1 MSFPNGI
8 APTASGIA
16 TNGIAPTARACVA
29 DGIAT
34 DGIAPTARACIADG
48 IAPLI
53 ITLLISLLLIVC
65 HFIYYNR
72 NKFSLFNRA
81 MSASIQTKDQAK
93 QDQAKQAQVKAQVK
107 APVKPLKIVVFD
119 LDETLGCFIE
129 VGIFWDA
136 LEDYYGHSLFK
147 EKFFEV
153 LDIFPEF
160 LRPNIFKILE
170 FVKEKKEKLQ
180 CDHVMI
186 YTNNQGP
193 KSWVKMISEYFNSTL
208 EYELF
213 DKIIAAFKV
222 KNKIIEICRTSHDK
236 SVDDLIR
243 CTKIPPNAEIC
254 FIDDQ
259 FHPLME
265 QDNVYYVHVKPYM
278 FTMSFEKM
286 AMRYFDKYLD
296 KPDDKENIVKK
307 LDFIDN
313 MVTFM
318 KKYNFLTRDK
328 SDLEQN
334 ADKVVSKQLLI
345 HLETFFKKGR
355 MKNTRK
361 QKSQLKSRTTRRRNM
376 FI

>member
-1 MSFPNGI
+1 MS
-8 APTASGIA
+8 
-16 TNGIAPTARACVA
+16 
-29 DGIAT
+29 D
-34 DGIAPTARACIADG
+34 D
-48 IAPLI
+48 
-53 ITLLISLLLIVC
+53 
-65 HFIYYNR
+65 
-72 NKFSLFNRA
+72 
-81 MSASIQTKDQAK
+81 IQKHTHLKNTS
-93 QDQAKQAQVKAQVK
+93 
-107 APVKPLKIVVFD
+107 KPIKIVVFD

-129 VGIFWDA
+129 VGLFWDA
-136 LEDYYGHSLFK
+136 LENYYGHNLFK
-147 EKFFEV
+147 DKFFEV

-170 FVKEKKEKLQ
+170 FIKEQKEKNL

-193 KSWVKMISEYFNSTL
+193 KSWVKMISDYFNTRL
-208 EYELF
+208 GYELF

-243 CTKIPPNAEIC
+243 CTKIPSNAEIC
-254 FIDDQ
+254 FIDDV

-265 QDNVYYVHVKPYM
+265 QDNVYYVHVKPYI
-278 FTMSFEKM
+278 FTMQFETM
-286 AMRYFDKYLD
+286 ATRYFDKYLNNSD
-296 KPDDKENIVKK
+296 NKENNVKK

-313 MVTFM
+313 IVTFM
-318 KKYNFLTRDK
+318 KRYNFITQEK
-328 SDLEQN
+328 SDIEQK

-355 MKNTRK
+355 TKNTRK
-361 QKSQLKSRTTRRRNM
+361 QKNQFKSRATRRRSM

>member
-1 MSFPNGI
+1 MYSIHEIG
-8 APTASGIA
+8 
-16 TNGIAPTARACVA
+16 
-29 DGIAT
+29 
-34 DGIAPTARACIADG
+34 
-48 IAPLI
+48 PLI
-53 ITLLISLLLIVC
+53 ITILISLLLIIC
-65 HFIYYNR
+65 HFIYYKK
-72 NKFSLFNRA
+72 NKLSLLNNT
-81 MSASIQTKDQAK
+81 MSHVKHSNHDKHSKELAKEKEAKEVNINDPSI
-93 QDQAKQAQVKAQVK
+93 
-107 APVKPLKIVVFD
+107 KPLKIVVFD

-136 LEDYYGHSLFK
+136 LEDYYGHNLFK
-147 EKFFEV
+147 DKFFEV

-160 LRPNIFKILE
+160 LRPNIFKILH
-170 FVKEKKEKLQ
+170 FVKEQKIANL
-180 CDHVMI
+180 CNHVMI

-193 KSWVKMISEYFNSTL
+193 KSWVKMISEYFNSKL
-208 EYELF
+208 NYELF

-222 KNKIIEICRTSHDK
+222 KNKIIEMCRTSHDK

-243 CTKIPPNAEIC
+243 CTKIPSNAEIC

-259 FHPLME
+259 YHPLME
-265 QDNVYYVHVKPYM
+265 QDNVYYVHVKPYI
-278 FTMSFEKM
+278 FTMSFEQM

-296 KPDDKENIVKK
+296 NPDDKENIVKK

-313 MVTFM
+313 IVKFM

-361 QKSQLKSRTTRRRNM
+361 QKNQLKSRTTRRRNM

>member
-1 MSFPNGI
+1 MWFANEMGASEINPTARACGADGIAANGI
-8 APTASGIA
+8 DPTASGIA
-16 TNGIAPTARACVA
+16 ANGIAAN
-29 DGIAT
+29 
-34 DGIAPTARACIADG
+34 G

-72 NKFSLFNRA
+72 NKFSLFNRT
-81 MSASIQTKDQAK
+81 MPDKKQTQQAK
-93 QDQAKQAQVKAQVK
+93 TIKEPSA
-107 APVKPLKIVVFD
+107 KPLKIVVFD

-136 LEDYYGHSLFK
+136 LEEYYGHNLFK
-147 EKFFEV
+147 DKFFEV

-193 KSWVKMISEYFNSTL
+193 KSWVKMISAYFNTAL
-208 EYELF
+208 DYELF

-222 KNKIIEICRTSHDK
+222 KNKIIEICRTSHEK

-243 CTKIPPNAEIC
+243 CTKIPSNAEIC

-278 FTMSFEKM
+278 FTMPFEEM
-286 AMRYFDKYLD
+286 AMRYFDKYLNN
-296 KPDDKENIVKK
+296 PDDKENAVKK
-307 LDFIDN
+307 LDFIDKI
-313 MVTFM
+313 VAFM
-318 KKYNFLTRDK
+318 KKYNFMTRKK

-361 QKSQLKSRTTRRRNM
+361 QKTNLKSRTTRRRNM